1 MAASTDI
8 KWFRYTNKGAPQVT
22 NNWGVIIPVLDA
34 CLVSGFSEQV
44 VIDVSIT
51 GKTVKLTYDTNP
63 GYYNY
68 QVITVSGSN
77 SEEINGDFRIIK
89 VSDDGLSYFYELEVP
104 VTYTNATGYVTTKLT
119 PLGWEKSY
127 EGVDKAAY
135 RSTNE
140 SLNTRPYLRVLDG
153 QPSNY
158 GTETSNY
165 MKFARVGIVEE
176 MTSIDNLAG
185 VQAPYDATLP
195 NKNWD
200 TTMVGATAYPGWAK
214 WIYGWS
220 NNYSTSYAM
229 TVSPSAGD
237 RDWILIGDSDRFYFF
252 VNTTPATTHTIYRMQ
267 YGFGAYDTFIR
278 NDYSN
283 TFLFASNDYRAIS
296 TSKYLYYMVSAAGT
310 DVGNGYHIFLQRN
323 YSQIAQYSQAVLY
336 SCHITYAGAANA
348 HAAPNSYATV
358 VPFPCY
364 IRDNSSYIRGNLP
377 NFFWL
382 GQTRPVADLVP
393 IVNNKDEI
401 MLPVQIYGWQ
411 SSYKEGMVMLKVGDV

>member
-8 KWFRYTNKGAPQVT
+8 KWYRYTNKGAPQVT

-77 SEEINGDFRIIK
+77 AEEINGDFRIIK
-89 VSDDGLSYFYELEVP
+89 VSEDGLSYFYELDVP
-104 VTYTNATGYVTTKLT
+104 VTYLTATGYVTTKLT
-119 PLGWEKSY
+119 PLGWEKSF

-140 SLNTRPYLRVLDG
+140 SLNTRPYLRVVDG
-153 QPSNY
+153 MPSNY
-158 GTETSNY
+158 GTATNNY

-200 TTMVGATAYPGWAK
+200 TTMVGSTAYPGWAK

-220 NNYSTSYAM
+220 NNYTSNYAM
-229 TVSPSAGD
+229 TTSPSAGD

-252 VNTTPATTHTIYRMQ
+252 VNTTPKATTTAYRMQ

-283 TFLFASNDYRAIS
+283 TFLFASNDYRAINS
-296 TSKYLYYMVSAAGT
+296 SKYLYNLVGASGT
-310 DVGNGYHIFLQRN
+310 NVDNGYHMFLQRN

-336 SCHITYAGAANA
+336 SCHITYTGAANA
-348 HAAPNSYATV
+348 HGAPNSYATV

-382 GQTRPVADLVP
+382 GQTRPITDLEP
-393 IVNNKDEI
+393 LINNKDEI
-401 MLPVQIYGWQ
+401 MLPVLIYGWN
-411 SSYKEGMVMLKVGDV
+411 SSYINSMIMLKIGDV

>member
-119 PLGWEKSY
+119 PLGWEKAY

-158 GTETSNY
+158 GTATNNY

-200 TTMVGATAYPGWAK
+200 TTMVGSTAYPGWAK

-220 NNYSTSYAM
+220 NNYTSGYSM
-229 TVSPSAGD
+229 TTSPSAGD
-237 RDWILIGDSDRFYFF
+237 RDWVLIGDSDRFYFF
-252 VNTTPATTHTIYRMQ
+252 VNTTPKATTTAYRMQ

-283 TFLFASNDYRAIS
+283 TFLFASNDYRAINA
-296 TSKYLYYMVSAAGT
+296 TKYLCNL
-310 DVGNGYHIFLQRN
+310 VGASGINVDSGYHMFLQRN

-336 SCHITYAGAANA
+336 SCHITYTGAANA
-348 HAAPNSYATV
+348 HSAPNSYATV

-382 GQTRPVADLVP
+382 GQTRPVTDLEP
-393 IVNNKDEI
+393 LINNKDEI
-401 MLPVQIYGWQ
+401 MLPVLIYGWH
-411 SSYKEGMVMLKVGDV
+411 SSYINSMIMLKIGDV